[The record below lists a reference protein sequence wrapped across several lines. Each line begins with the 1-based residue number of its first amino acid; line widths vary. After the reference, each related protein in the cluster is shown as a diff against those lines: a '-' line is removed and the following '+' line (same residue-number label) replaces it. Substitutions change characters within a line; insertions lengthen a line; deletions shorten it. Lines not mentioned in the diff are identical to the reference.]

1 MSEFEN
7 DKRFIVRARRSVE
20 LSAVVWAESAEEA
33 INIAEAGV
41 DWEADEQVDEIY
53 EAEEG
58 DNA

>member
-33 INIAEAGV
+33 MNIAEAGV
-41 DWEADEQVDEIY
+41 DWDADEQVDEVY
-53 EAEEG
+53 ESEEDAG
-58 DNA
+58 

>member
-33 INIAEAGV
+33 MNIAAAGV

>member
-33 INIAEAGV
+33 MNIAEAGV
-41 DWEADEQVDEIY
+41 DWDADEQVDEVY
-53 EAEEG
+53 EAEENEG
-58 DNA
+58 

>member
-33 INIAEAGV
+33 MNIAEAGV
-41 DWEADEQVDEIY
+41 DWDADEQVDEVY
-53 EAEEG
+53 EAEEDAG
-58 DNA
+58 

>member
-33 INIAEAGV
+33 MNIAEAGV
-41 DWEADEQVDEIY
+41 DWDADEQVDEVY
-53 EAEEG
+53 EAEEVEG
-58 DNA
+58 

>member
-33 INIAEAGV
+33 MNIAEAGV
-41 DWEADEQVDEIY
+41 DWDADEQVDEVY
-53 EAEEG
+53 EAEEDEG
-58 DNA
+58 

>member
-33 INIAEAGV
+33 MNIAEAGV
-41 DWEADEQVDEIY
+41 DWEADEQEDEVY
-53 EAEEG
+53 EAEEDAG
-58 DNA
+58 

>member
-33 INIAEAGV
+33 MNIAEAGV
-41 DWEADEQVDEIY
+41 DWEADEQVDEVY
-53 EAEEG
+53 EAEEAA
-58 DNA
+58 NA

>member
-1 MSEFEN
+1 MSDFEN

-41 DWEADEQVDEIY
+41 DWEADEQVDEVY
-53 EAEEG
+53 EAEEA